1 MFYLQLSTLTL
12 SFSHAPISNLTKHT
26 MQKPYSSRRHA
37 LRAIAF
43 AVVSASL
50 FLQGCDSP
58 PSTIKIGV
66 AQPLSGN
73 LAALGQD
80 LLNGVNLAVAELNKE
95 GFRVKGKLVKLEV
108 VAMDDRAS
116 ADTGKE
122 VARQLVESGVVAVI
136 GHLNSGV
143 SIAAAP
149 IYAEK
154 NIAQM
159 AISTNP
165 KFTQLGLPT
174 TFRLVAND
182 TLQAKAIGSFSGSK
196 FQATKYAVLDDS
208 TPYGKDLAAGA
219 IKELVAAKKDIALK
233 QSFDDKT
240 REFDDLAGKIKDA
253 GVEVIVTTLSDFQN
267 LALLESLKKIGYIKV
282 NMLGGDTIK
291 TTDMLKGA
299 GIVNGLYATSPILEA
314 REFPTGKVFLEK
326 YLAAYKVAPA
336 YAGHYT
342 YDAMHVLAA
351 AIRRT
356 ESAKPADIVQALRKI
371 DGYAPVTGSMR
382 WDEAGEQR
390 YGVIGVSAA
399 RPAQWESQVRSDN
412 W

>member
-1 MFYLQLSTLTL
+1 MRTL
-12 SFSHAPISNLTKHT
+12 H
-26 MQKPYSSRRHA
+26 SRRRA
-37 LRAIAF
+37 LS
-43 AVVSASL
+43 AVALALASSSV

-58 PSTIKIGV
+58 PSTLKIGV

-95 GFRVKGKLVKLEV
+95 GFRVQGKLVTLEV
-108 VAMDDRAS
+108 VAVDDRAS
-116 ADTGKE
+116 PDTGRE
-122 VARQLVESGVVAVI
+122 VAKQLVDAGVVAVI

-165 KFTQLGLPT
+165 KYTQLGLQT

-182 TLQAKAIGSFSGSK
+182 TLQAKAIGSFSATK
-196 FQATKYAVLDDS
+196 FRATKYAVLDDN

-219 IKELVAAKKDIALK
+219 VKELTLAKKEITLR

-240 REFDDLAGKIKDA
+240 REFDELAGKIKA
-253 GVEVIVTTLSDFQN
+253 SGVEVIITTLSDFQN
-267 LALLESLKKIGYIKV
+267 LALLEALKKISYTKV
-282 NMLGGDTIK
+282 FMLGGDTIK
-291 TTDMLKGA
+291 TTDMLKGTGA
-299 GIVNGLYATSPILEA
+299 VSGLYSTSPILDA
-314 REFPTGKVFLEK
+314 REFTAGAAFLEK
-326 YLAAYKVAPA
+326 YQAKYKIAPA

-356 ESAKPADIVQALRKI
+356 DSAKPQDIVMALRKL

-382 WDEAGEQR
+382 WDQNGEQR
-390 YGVIGVSAA
+390 YGVIGVYMA
-399 RPAQWESQVRSDN
+399 RDALWESQVRSDN

>member
-1 MFYLQLSTLTL
+1 MRTPHS
-12 SFSHAPISNLTKHT
+12 P
-26 MQKPYSSRRHA
+26 RRHA
-37 LRAIAF
+37 LRAIAL
-43 AVVSASL
+43 AVVGSSL
-50 FLQGCDSP
+50 LLQGCDSP

-95 GFRVKGKLVKLEV
+95 GFRVKGKLVTLEV

-122 VARQLVESGVVAVI
+122 VARQLVDSGVVAVI

-196 FQATKYAVLDDS
+196 FQATKYAVVDDS

-219 IKELVAAKKDIALK
+219 IKELVAAKKDITLK

-240 REFDDLAGKIKDA
+240 REFDDLAGKIKGA

-267 LALLESLKKIGYIKV
+267 LALLEALKKISYTNV

-314 REFPTGKVFLEK
+314 REFPTGKAFLEK

-382 WDEAGEQR
+382 WDETGEQR

-399 RPAQWESQVRSDN
+399 RAAQWEAQVRSDN

>member
-1 MFYLQLSTLTL
+1 MRGADYIGPSDSFTHTLLTDHTMPKNYSRRYAISAIAL
-12 SFSHAPISNLTKHT
+12 ATASFSVL
-26 MQKPYSSRRHA
+26 
-37 LRAIAF
+37 
-43 AVVSASL
+43 
-50 FLQGCDSP
+50 LQGCDSA

-95 GFRVKGKLVKLEV
+95 GVRVKGKLVKLEV
-108 VAMDDRAS
+108 VAVDDKAS
-116 ADTGKE
+116 AETGKE
-122 VARQLVESGVVAVI
+122 VARQLVDAGVVAVI

-149 IYAEK
+149 IYAER

-165 KFTQLGLPT
+165 KFTQLGFPT

-182 TLQAKAIGSFSGSK
+182 TLQAKAIGSFSASK
-196 FQATKYAVLDDS
+196 FRATKYAVVDDN

-219 IKELVAAKKDIALK
+219 MKELIVAKKEIVLK

-240 REFDDLAGKIKDA
+240 RVFDDLAVKIKDA
-253 GVEVIVTTLSDFQN
+253 GIEVVVTTLSDFQN
-267 LALLESLKKIGYIKV
+267 LALLQALKKIDYTKV
-282 NMLGGDTIK
+282 FMLGGDTIK

-299 GIVNGLYATSPILEA
+299 GIVSGLFSTSPILDA
-314 REFPTGKVFLEK
+314 QEFPAGKTFLEK
-326 YLAAYKVAPA
+326 YLATYKVAPA

-342 YDAMHVLAA
+342 YDAMYVLAS

-356 ESAKPADIVQALRKI
+356 DSAKPQDIVQVLRKI
-371 DGYAPVTGSMR
+371 DGYAPVTGTMR
-382 WDEAGEQR
+382 WDESGEQR

-399 RPAQWESQVRSDN
+399 RAAQWEPQVRSDN

>member
-1 MFYLQLSTLTL
+1 MHKNLPRRSALGLLTL
-12 SFSHAPISNLTKHT
+12 G
-26 MQKPYSSRRHA
+26 
-37 LRAIAF
+37 AIA
-43 AVVSASL
+43 SASL
-50 FLQGCDSP
+50 LTACDST

-66 AQPLSGN
+66 AQPLTGN

-80 LLNGVNLAVAELNKE
+80 LLNGVNLAVEELNKE
-95 GFRVKGKLVKLEV
+95 GVRINGKAVTFEV
-108 VAMDDRAS
+108 VAVDDRAN

-122 VARQLVESGVVAVI
+122 VAKQLVDAGVVAVI

-165 KFTQLGLPT
+165 KYTALGHPT

-182 TLQAKAIGSFSGSK
+182 TLQAKAIGSFSASQFK
-196 FQATKYAVLDDS
+196 STKYALLDDG

-219 IKELVAAKKDIALK
+219 AVQLKNAKKDIVLQ

-240 REFDDLAGKIKDA
+240 TKFDELAAKLKA
-253 GVEVIVTTLSDFQN
+253 GSVEVIVSTLNDFQII
-267 LALLESLKKIGYIKV
+267 ALIDALKKV
-282 NMLGGDTIK
+282 NYTDVYMLGGDTIK
-291 TTDMLKGA
+291 TTLMLKGA
-299 GIVNGLYATSPILEA
+299 GVLKGLYATSPILEA
-314 REFPTGKVFLEK
+314 REFTAGAAFLDK
-326 YLAAYKVAPA
+326 YRAKYKIEPA

-342 YDAMHVLAA
+342 YDAMHVLAGA
-351 AIRRT
+351 MRRA
-356 ESAKPADIVQALRKI
+356 ESANPKKIVETLRKI
-371 DGYAPVTGSMR
+371 DGYAPATGSMK
-382 WDEAGEQR
+382 WDDLGEQR
-390 YGVIGVSAA
+390 YGVIGVYSA
-399 RPAQWESQVRSDN
+399 RGSTWESQVRSDS

>member
-1 MFYLQLSTLTL
+1 MRTL
-12 SFSHAPISNLTKHT
+12 H
-26 MQKPYSSRRHA
+26 SRRHA
-37 LRAIAF
+37 ISAMAL
-43 AVVSASL
+43 AVAAPSVL
-50 FLQGCDSP
+50 LQGCDSA

-66 AQPLSGN
+66 AQPLTGN

-80 LLNGVNLAVAELNKE
+80 LLNGVNLAVSELNRE
-95 GFRVKGKLVKLEV
+95 GFRVKGKLVTLEV
-108 VAMDDRAS
+108 IAVDDRAS
-116 ADTGKE
+116 PETGKE
-122 VARQLVESGVVAVI
+122 VARQLVDAGVVAVI

-154 NIAQM
+154 SIAQM

-165 KFTQLGLPT
+165 KYTQLGLPT

-182 TLQAKAIGSFSGSK
+182 TLQAKAIGSFSASK
-196 FQATKYAVLDDS
+196 FRATKYAVVDDN

-219 IKELVAAKKDIALK
+219 VKELVAAQKDITLR

-240 REFDDLAGKIKDA
+240 RAFDDLAGKIKAA

-267 LALLESLKKIGYIKV
+267 LALLEALKKVSYTKV
-282 NMLGGDTIK
+282 FLLGGDTIK

-299 GIVNGLYATSPILEA
+299 GIVSGLYSTSPILDA
-314 REFPTGKVFLEK
+314 REFTAGPAFLEK
-326 YLAAYKVAPA
+326 YLAKFKLAPA

-342 YDAMHVLAA
+342 YDAMYVLAA

-356 ESAKPADIVQALRKI
+356 ESAKPAEIVQALRKL
-371 DGYAPVTGSMR
+371 DGFAPVTGSMR
-382 WDEAGEQR
+382 WDENGEQR
-390 YGVIGVSAA
+390 YGVIGVYAA
-399 RPAQWESQVRSDN
+399 RDAAWESQVRSDT